1 MFQTFSGVSY
11 AFYVWEN
18 VQLLSLNQDR
28 RDARQSSIDPELS
41 DRQTQEDPAHEEARR
56 GLCRNFEFVGIV
68 SNHFTRLLGQNG

>member
-28 RDARQSSIDPELS
+28 LVARQSSIDPELS
-41 DRQTQEDPAHEEARR
+41 DRQTQENRPADARR
-56 GLCRNFEFVGIV
+56 VLVLVLIECL
-68 SNHFTRLLGQNG
+68 SKHFTRSLGQNG